1 MENLKNINKDKD
13 KNNIETESFD
23 DNEINFT
30 EVKNN
35 FLKVFD
41 ENMNQNK
48 EKIKQITPIFQKM
61 DEIFKM
67 AKAINGDI
75 KNLEQATQVILEK
88 QQKDYIN
95 TFVSFMD

>member
-1 MENLKNINKDKD
+1 MENQKNINKDKD

-48 EKIKQITPIFQKM
+48 EKIKQINNTNIS
-61 DEIFKM
+61 
-67 AKAINGDI
+67 
-75 KNLEQATQVILEK
+75 
-88 QQKDYIN
+88 KDG
-95 TFVSFMD
+95 